1 MIEEGLFEVG
11 GAEHGGDLGR
21 DRSSLK
27 QFALG
32 GGVVAEEVALG
43 GVFAKWIVFKL
54 FDAYC
59 MA

>member
-32 GGVVAEEVALG
+32 GGVVAAEVAWS
-43 GVFAKWIVFKL
+43 GVLAK
-54 FDAYC
+54 
-59 MA
+59 

>member
-32 GGVVAEEVALG
+32 GGVVAAEVAWS
-43 GVFAKWIVFKL
+43 GVFAK
-54 FDAYC
+54 
-59 MA
+59 